1 MFFSLLL
8 EYGLLKGIIIAVMS
22 SFCDFTGGTLF
33 WIILGAILEF
43 IASVA
48 MGDVEDASLIRE
60 IFNLGAVLMQLIPLF
75 VLSIEYLK
83 FPEGRLNFIMSV
95 AFGWMSIMQLVLW
108 FANAFEGMGG
118 AFISFGSSILILI
131 INAIIRLLFD
141 MTYHGLLVFNFVIGI
156 IAVIIIVL
164 ARIALGS
171 NME

>member
-1 MFFSLLL
+1 MIFSFLLD
-8 EYGLLKGIIIAVMS
+8 YVLLKGIIIAVMS
-22 SFCDFTGGTLF
+22 SFCDFSGGTLF

-48 MGDVEDASLIRE
+48 MGDMEDTSLVRE

-75 VLSIEYLK
+75 VLAIEYLK

-95 AFGWMSIMQLVLW
+95 AFGWMSIMQLVIW
-108 FANAFEGMGG
+108 FGNAFEGMAGVYTSYG
-118 AFISFGSSILILI
+118 ASIAVLI

-156 IAVIIIVL
+156 IAVIIIVI